1 MKVKKWYI
9 STKELNVFNLKV
21 FLLIQIL
28 DKPNPIELSILRLFY
43 KVAKSSTKW
52 TLTALIQ
59 IKWTLEKWS
68 IISKLICNEGKTLII
83 TYIDL

>member
-1 MKVKKWYI
+1 MVNQHQGI
-9 STKELNVFNLKV
+9 DLKV
-21 FLLIQIL
+21 VLLIQTL
-28 DKPNPIELSILRLFY
+28 DYAWPNWIINPAPFY

-68 IISKLICNEGKTLII
+68 IISKLICNEGKRLII
-83 TYIDL
+83 T